1 MKSKQHI
8 VGIIA
13 KKCVQ
18 LKLEKNIDA
27 FFEFSAHIN
36 HVNVDVYKNWDLDSK
51 NMIFSG
57 SASIDGVWNSKS
69 NSMSLM
75 DIIENL
81 DSLLSGLG
89 FE

>member
-18 LKLEKNIDA
+18 LKLEKNFDA
-27 FFEFSAHIN
+27 FFEFSAHVNLIVIN
-36 HVNVDVYKNWDLDSK
+36 VYKDWSKDSN

-57 SASIDGVWNSKS
+57 SASLDSVWNSR
-69 NSMSLM
+69 NDSMSLIE
-75 DIIENL
+75 IIENL
-81 DSLLSGLG
+81 DSLLTGLG